1 MRNDI
6 DASGLEGKDEEGIS
20 AFYKLMLAGFII
32 FSLPSAT
39 IVQHYLCYNVP
50 VLPRV
55 PHYATEGTI
64 QAAPMPASIPNMGR
78 VQWKIIC
85 FWLLFFLSS
94 RCAFLRYSASNSG
107 SFFLVFSHQYI
118 LKHALFLA
126 TK

>member
-6 DASGLEGKDEEGIS
+6 DVSGLEGKDEEGIS

-32 FSLPSAT
+32 FWLPSAT
-39 IVQHYLCYNVP
+39 IVQYYLCYNVP

-85 FWLLFFLSS
+85 FWLLFFFCLPVVLFCVIRLEIQAVFFS
-94 RCAFLRYSASNSG
+94 RIQPSVHFKTRLISRN
-107 SFFLVFSHQYI
+107 
-118 LKHALFLA
+118 
-126 TK
+126 